1 MNIKKVIL
9 GKLVYPKKIKRCEYP
24 FLNVKEFVSYNIIVR
39 KLSQQEKR
47 IQMINLQNFNFNKE
61 NNFSIKFPFI

>member
-39 KLSQQEKR
+39 KLSQQEKEFR
-47 IQMINLQNFNFNKE
+47 
-61 NNFSIKFPFI
+61 